1 MQKVQQTLSATVH
14 QTEIRVRGF
23 HVDVYRHVNNARY
36 LEFLEE
42 ARWAFFDAAGLTPLL
57 AEAGCGMAV
66 ININIS
72 YRHSAVFGDDLLIE
86 TAFSRVHPRKVE
98 ISQSVCL
105 KDTRQTI
112 VQAQVMLVAF
122 DRQSNKAISFPAP
135 ILQHFNDLM
144 HNDRINKKTCLKQGF
159 SGLNH

>member
-1 MQKVQQTLSATVH
+1 MQKLKQTQSASVH

-42 ARWAFFDAAGLTPLL
+42 ARWAYFDAAGLTPLL

-72 YRHSAVFGDDLLIE
+72 YRYSAVFGDDLLIE

-98 ISQSVCL
+98 ISQSVYL
-105 KDTRQTI
+105 KNTGQTV
-112 VQAQVMLVAF
+112 VQALVTFVAF
-122 DRQSNKAISFPAP
+122 DQQNNKAVSFPAA
-135 ILQHFNDLM
+135 IVQRFKTLM
-144 HNDRINKKTCLKQGF
+144 LHDCNQKNPA
-159 SGLNH
+159 